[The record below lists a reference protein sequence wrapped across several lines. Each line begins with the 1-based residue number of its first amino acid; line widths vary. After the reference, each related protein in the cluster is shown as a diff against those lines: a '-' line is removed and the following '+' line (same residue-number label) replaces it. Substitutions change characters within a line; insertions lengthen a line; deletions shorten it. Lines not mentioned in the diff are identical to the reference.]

1 MFSSLG
7 DNMIIKRDQITVL
20 ELLGE
25 GTYAKVFKVTLTQD
39 NSSVSVSPYSITA
52 WTV

>member
-1 MFSSLG
+1 
-7 DNMIIKRDQITVL
+7 MIMKRDQITVL

-39 NSSVSVSPYSITA
+39 ISVSHLSLHTLCNKDSS
-52 WTV
+52 

>member
-7 DNMIIKRDQITVL
+7 DNMIVKQDQITVL

-25 GTYAKVFKVTLTQD
+25 GTYAKVYKVTLTQD
-39 NSSVSVSPYSITA
+39 NAPITVSHLSLS
-52 WTV
+52 